1 MNIAARRAL
10 EGEVA
15 ALAAIPLGRAT
26 WGNVAALGCALRD
39 LSAET
44 GESRAAARARLSPPA
59 PLPAFVI
66 EGEALGRAA

>member
-39 LSAET
+39 LTEET
-44 GESRAAARARLSPPA
+44 GESRSAARARLSPPA
-59 PLPAFVI
+59 PLAPPVI
-66 EGEALGRAA
+66 DAAPIRRAA